1 MNVRPIAGA
10 LTGEHVLAV
19 EPRPAFP
26 SVDAGWTRRLRL
38 FQGRALDA
46 TALTSEQDA
55 RASKLAVLGQTR
67 SPGIVTGLEVS
78 LERGPGTQLF
88 LHISPGIGLL
98 PSGEDV
104 VLGHELR
111 IPPSALGAID
121 GALRAA
127 ILIAVPVTTRIAGR
141 FDPQDPCEID
151 ESEEA
156 FADEQRV
163 DAMQLEL
170 LPWDAAWA
178 ALDASSA
185 RRNQLAYT
193 IFELERALPF
203 GEIAPWQRRGLP
215 LALVGL
221 QAGAITYLD
230 RHAVARRGGDP
241 LVRSPLVAPGARVP
255 GTPALWQGRILQLAD
270 HLADL
275 RTAGGSLP
283 TAQAAQLT
291 LLPPAGVIP
300 KDAVAIKPPLTN
312 KFFPPAWR
320 LRATALPRE
329 QLDGVLARAASLAPL
344 STAVSEEVML
354 IAPVPQAVYEPH
366 LLETELVSP
375 EFQAA
380 IDQLVAERAD
390 WLGRRLYLRHRRD
403 ALLAATAPKAVVP
416 YDDPDPDQ
424 LESEPPPTEVS
435 IGESAFD
442 TQLDGSTLRSIALM
456 QLKARLDANASLT
469 SDDKDVYGQG
479 LLGLIDKL
487 QKKISAADDAIDFGF
502 LRAQSDIYRLRQQML
517 GNQLGTKLATSPALA
532 SIATGDTATVVRDD
546 LSALYTTLKKQPPP
560 STPAPVTTAPSTGG
574 GASPILFARALTLQ
588 PTSSAIRVAE
598 AAKLAAPAPTPS
610 IALGRAGIISSEPV
624 EFATAARTFEGT
636 TTSAM
641 LKAGMG
647 VAVPDDIRGS
657 SPVVGAAEFRNV
669 TVVER
674 IEPPP
679 ANESRQFAVASRHE
693 ALQSIDKLDG
703 LKLKVDDIPVYS
715 VPTSD
720 GKRSDTTFG
729 AIKTASGGLNA
740 VLSDPPPSATEEAS
754 FFHDTVLLVEAHIGT
769 LRGLEGR
776 VAQYR
781 AVLQDCQTTLA
792 SVQASVSSVD
802 ARIATVEHSLEDAR
816 HAVATARSLLAEET
830 TRVERIN
837 TTRATILDTYVDLLA
852 YVRPRFFECLTDVP
866 ELALDPA
873 LLESPVPA
881 CLGGHDDAPP
891 EIAEM
896 VALLREAPLN
906 WFRIG
911 PPILKI
917 LDRVEL
923 LHGLMVTARS
933 RAVSVADTGFQSTF
947 VTRQLTGRFGPA
959 INAVGRAQ
967 VDAIWQP
974 RAQVASFDVR
984 KLAGLSWIE
993 SRDVAQQIVS
1003 LGDLIEGDHRRR
1015 DAVARA
1021 HAVIANIEKVAGC
1034 LWAQVGSVLPAIRLA
1049 WADKLDEYQGHVVVN
1064 LPALPRWRDVPFTTR
1079 KTIEELAEWLIEQI
1093 DRTIPAAV
1101 SWMHD
1106 LVRACILLAS
1116 HAPVDQIIAGSVPT
1130 ASPAGPGHLVPV
1142 MIDPVRVRIGMQVT
1156 FFQGASAV
1164 AHGVVEDLLND
1175 RARAR
1180 IAEATTPALRLDAGT
1195 RARFAIAGTPAA
1207 PLTREIA

>member
-1 MNVRPIAGA
+1 MNVRPIAGS
-10 LTGEHVLAV
+10 LPGEHVLVV

-26 SVDAGWTRRLRL
+26 SVDAGWTRRLRI
-38 FQGRALDA
+38 FQGRSLDA
-46 TALTSEQDA
+46 NALTSEQDS

-67 SPGIVTGLEVS
+67 SPGIVTGLDVS
-78 LERGPGTQLF
+78 LEHAAASQVF
-88 LHISPGIGLL
+88 LHVSPGLGLL

-111 IPPSALGAID
+111 IAPSALGAID
-121 GALRAA
+121 NALRAA

-141 FDPQDPCEID
+141 FDPEDPCEID

-163 DAMQLEL
+163 DALQLEL
-170 LPWDAAWA
+170 LPWDATWA
-178 ALDASSA
+178 VLDATSA

-221 QAGAITYLD
+221 DSGAIAFVD
-230 RHAVARRGGDP
+230 RHAIARRGGDP
-241 LVRSPLVAPGARVP
+241 LVRSPLVAPGARVA
-255 GTPALWQGRILQLAD
+255 GTPALWQARILQLAD

-283 TAQAAQLT
+283 AAQAAQLSF
-291 LLPPAGVIP
+291 LPPAGVIP
-300 KDAVAIKPPLTN
+300 RDAVAVMPPLTN
-312 KFFPPAWR
+312 QFFPPAWR

-344 STAVSEEVML
+344 STTVSEEVML
-354 IAPVPQAVYEPH
+354 IVPVPQAVYEPH
-366 LLETELVSP
+366 LLEIETVSS
-375 EFQAA
+375 EFQTA
-380 IDQLVAERAD
+380 IDQMVVERTD
-390 WLGRRLYLRHRRD
+390 WLGRRVYLRHRRD
-403 ALLAATAPKAVVP
+403 ALLAATDPSAVVP
-416 YDDPDPDQ
+416 YPDPDPDR
-424 LESEPPPTEVS
+424 LEDEPAATEVS
-435 IGESAFD
+435 SGESAFD
-442 TQLDGSTLRSIALM
+442 TQLDGTTLRSIALM
-456 QLKARLDANASLT
+456 QLKTRLDGNTSLV
-469 SDDKDVYGQG
+469 DEDKDVYGRG
-479 LLGLIDKL
+479 LLALIDSL
-487 QKKISAADDAIDFGF
+487 QKKISAANDAIDFGF
-502 LRAQSDIYRLRQQML
+502 LRAQSDIYRLRQLML

-532 SIATGDTATVVRDD
+532 TIAKGATATAVRDD
-546 LSALYTTLKKQPPP
+546 LSSLYTTLKKAPT
-560 STPAPVTTAPSTGG
+560 TPAPAGPTRAPIAGG
-574 GASPILFARALTLQ
+574 SALASAVFARPLTLGT
-588 PTSSAIRVAE
+588 TSSALRIAE
-598 AAKLAAPAPTPS
+598 AAGVAAQPGPS
-610 IALGRAGIISSEPV
+610 VALGATGIT
-624 EFATAARTFEGT
+624 ATKGTELAVARTLEGT
-636 TTSAM
+636 TTSTV
-641 LKAGMG
+641 LHVGG
-647 VAVPDDIRGS
+647 VAAIDDITEGS
-657 SPVVGAAEFRNV
+657 AVVGAAEFRNV
-669 TVVER
+669 TVAER
-674 IEPPP
+674 IDPPP
-679 ANESRQFAVASRHE
+679 AGEGRQFAVASRHE
-693 ALQSIDKLDG
+693 ALQSIDKLDA
-703 LKLKVDDIPVYS
+703 LKMKVSDIAVFS
-715 VPTSD
+715 VPKSD
-720 GKRSDTTFG
+720 GTRIDTTFG
-729 AIKTASGGLNA
+729 AIKTGTGGIDS
-740 VLSDPPPSATEEAS
+740 VLTDPPPASSTEEAS
-754 FFHDTVLLVEAHIGT
+754 FFHDTVSLVEAHIGT

-792 SVQASVSSVD
+792 AIQGSISNVD
-802 ARIATVEHSLEDAR
+802 ARIATVQHQLEDAR

-830 TRVERIN
+830 ARVDRIN
-837 TTRATILDTYVDLLA
+837 TTRASVLATYVDMLA

-896 VALLREAPLN
+896 VALLREAPLQ
-906 WFRIG
+906 WFRLG

-923 LHGLMVTARS
+923 LHGLMVTART
-933 RAVSVADTGFQSTF
+933 RSVAVADNGLQSTF
-947 VTRQLTGRFGPA
+947 LTQQLSGRFGPA
-959 INAVGRAQ
+959 ISAVGRAQ

-993 SRDVAQQIVS
+993 SRDVAQQVAS

-1015 DAVARA
+1015 DAVAQA

-1034 LWAQVGSVLPAIRLA
+1034 LWAQTGAVLPAIRLA
-1049 WADKLDEYQGHVVVN
+1049 WAEKLDEYQGHVVVN
-1064 LPALPRWRDVPFTTR
+1064 LPALPRWREVPFTTR

-1116 HAPVDQIIAGSVPT
+1116 HAPVDQIIAGDVPV

-1142 MIDPVRVRIGMQVT
+1142 IIDPVRVRIGMHVT
-1156 FFQGASAV
+1156 FFQGSNAV

-1180 IAEATTPALRLDAGT
+1180 IADATTPQLRLDAGT
-1195 RARFAIAGTPAA
+1195 RARFAIAGSPAA
-1207 PLTREIA
+1207 PLTRELA